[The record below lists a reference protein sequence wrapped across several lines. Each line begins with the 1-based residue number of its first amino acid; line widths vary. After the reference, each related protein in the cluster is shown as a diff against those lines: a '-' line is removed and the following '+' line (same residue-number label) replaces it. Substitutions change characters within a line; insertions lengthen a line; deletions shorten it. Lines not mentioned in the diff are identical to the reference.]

1 MKTLDHLLETGKKMI
16 EAIENNR
23 DDFEMLE
30 DEYDYDNS
38 DSLQYAIGSA
48 LTSLEYAKNNFSKLG
63 SSIRMI
69 GAEILLMAEGYEE
82 K

>member
-1 MKTLDHLLETGKKMI
+1 MKTMGHLLETSKKMI
-16 EAIENNR
+16 ESLENNR

-30 DEYDYDNS
+30 EEYNYDNAE
-38 DSLQYAIGSA
+38 SLQYAIESA

-69 GAEILLMAEGYEE
+69 WAEMLLQSAGYGE